1 MVEDKLQRT
10 FEKITKELESVN
22 YEIEKVLPQVFI
34 RNASTFGNSS
44 HVVLS
49 KELINKRV
57 GIIVLGGSKE

>member
-1 MVEDKLQRT
+1 MVSDKLQKT

-22 YEIEKVLPQVFI
+22 FEIEKVLPQVFI

-57 GIIVLGGSKE
+57 GIIVLEDSSR